1 MMDGSFQIMRIAGI
15 PIRLHYTWL
24 LAVALVTWSLAAGF
38 FPDSYPGWE
47 PLRYWLAGGAA
58 ALLLFA
64 SVLIHELS
72 HAIVARG
79 RGFGVRGITLFVFGG
94 VAEVEGEAERPLDE
108 FLIAVVGPI
117 TSFAIAGL
125 AWLAGRAVTDQSS
138 MAHAIASYLAIAN
151 LILGLFNLVPGF
163 PLDGGRVLR
172 AVVWALSGSLR
183 TATNVASYT
192 GQAIALGLVAWG
204 VSRMVGGDLFGGLWT
219 AFVGWFL
226 NGAAEQSRR
235 DVAARQSFHGVRVA
249 DLMTPDPPFLAPDT
263 PLEQFV
269 HEEVIRRG
277 RRALPVAEASRLIGI
292 VSIADAQ
299 KVPAAEWATTPVSA
313 VMTTQDLAVVAP
325 SDPAAKALETM
336 AAREL
341 HQLLVVDR
349 AVLVGLITRAG
360 LLQYLALRERLGM
373 PRRAPGRVAAP
384 ATRLEEAA

>member
-1 MMDGSFQIMRIAGI
+1 MDGSFQFMRLAGI

-24 LAVALVTWSLAAGF
+24 LAVGLVTWSLAVGF

-47 PLRYWLAGGAA
+47 PARYWAAGAAA
-58 ALLLFA
+58 ALLLFT
-64 SVLIHELS
+64 SVLVHELS
-72 HAIVARG
+72 HALVACR

-117 TSFAIAGL
+117 TSFAVAGL
-125 AWLAGRAVTDQSS
+125 AWLAARAVPDQSS

-151 LILGLFNLVPGF
+151 LILALFNMVPGF

-183 TATNVASYT
+183 TATNVASYS

-204 VSRMVGGDLFGGLWT
+204 VSRMVGGDVFGGLWT
-219 AFVGWFL
+219 VFIGWFL
-226 NGAAEQSRR
+226 NGAAEQTRR
-235 DVAARQSFHGVRVA
+235 DVAARQSFQGVRVA

-263 PLEQFV
+263 PLDQFV
-269 HEEVIRRG
+269 YEEVIRRG

-299 KVPAAEWATTPVSA
+299 KVPAAEWPTTPVSA
-313 VMTTQDLAVVAP
+313 VMTTRDLAVVAP
-325 SDPAAKALETM
+325 SDPAAKALEDM

-360 LLQYLALRERLGM
+360 LLQYLALRGRLGM
-373 PRRAPGRVAAP
+373 PRPAPMPVAAAP
-384 ATRLEEAA
+384 RLEEAA